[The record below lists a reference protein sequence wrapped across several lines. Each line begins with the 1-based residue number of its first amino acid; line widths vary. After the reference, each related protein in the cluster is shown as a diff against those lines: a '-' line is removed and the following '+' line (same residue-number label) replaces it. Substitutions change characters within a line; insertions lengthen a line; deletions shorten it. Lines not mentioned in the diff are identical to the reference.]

1 MNYKKVF
8 FLPLACITIFSSG
21 CSNKKESNETTNQLN
36 SGAVVIDIEKALE
49 EGATQY
55 LSQFSSEIEYVR
67 LETANEGFVATAYPR
82 AYVLEDYIYTVAF
95 RQILQFDRKTGK
107 FIKELSHYGYDPE
120 AYQYTLPSMHPTTS
134 NEIYVRTG
142 NRIKTLNSKGEI
154 KTIASAPSEVE
165 NAFEV
170 EDGYF
175 AGYIKNMSCTVKELI
190 VIFNKKGDVIKS
202 FPNHQQCEPNRTNSF
217 SLRLSEGLFFTSKND
232 VFFKE
237 AFNDTVFQVTK
248 NELLPAVI
256 FNMGEHSP
264 PYEKKEIM
272 EDDDYL
278 NMYSVNNIDL
288 NDNYVFFSL
297 NYQGKTYSAYHDIK
311 ENKTHLAY
319 ERYTQT
325 SSFQDDLN
333 GFIPF
338 SPQYIND
345 QNELVSHVA
354 AEVIYNWFRDNPD
367 KIESLP
373 KSLQKLQDIDR
384 EDNPVVMIVK
394 LK

>member
-1 MNYKKVF
+1 MDYKKISLVTLLCTLVF
-8 FLPLACITIFSSG
+8 LSG
-21 CSNKKESNETTNQLN
+21 CNQKKESTETTHQLN
-36 SGAVVIDIEKALE
+36 SGAVVIDVEKALE
-49 EGATQY
+49 EGTSQY

-67 LETANEGFVATAYPR
+67 LETADEGLVAGNAR

-107 FIKELSHYGYDPE
+107 FIKELSHYGNDPE
-120 AYQYTLPSMHPTTS
+120 AYQYTLPDTPPTKS

-154 KTIASAPSEVE
+154 KTVASGPTEVDHS
-165 NAFEV
+165 FEI
-170 EDGYF
+170 EEGIF
-175 AGYIKNMSCTVKELI
+175 AGYVLNKSCDIKDQV
-190 VIFNKKGDVIKS
+190 VIFNRKGEVIKS

-217 SLRLSEGLFFTSKND
+217 SFNIGEGWFFTKSND

-237 AFNDTVFQVTK
+237 AFNDTVFKVTK
-248 NELLPAVI
+248 EKLLPAVI
-256 FNMGEHSP
+256 FDMGEHSP

-278 NMYSVNNIDL
+278 NMYSVSNIDL
-288 NDNYVFFSL
+288 NDDYVFF
-297 NYQGKTYSAYHDIK
+297 NIKYQGQRFSAYHDIK
-311 ENKTHLAY
+311 ENQTHLAY
-319 ERYTQT
+319 ERYAER

-333 GFIPF
+333 EFIPF

-345 QNELVSHVA
+345 QNELVYNVE
-354 AEVIYNWFRDNPD
+354 AEKIYNWFQDNPD

-373 KSLQKLQDIDR
+373 KNLQNLQNIDR
-384 EDNPVVMIVK
+384 EDNPMVMIVK

>member
-1 MNYKKVF
+1 M
-8 FLPLACITIFSSG
+8 
-21 CSNKKESNETTNQLN
+21 
-36 SGAVVIDIEKALE
+36 
-49 EGATQY
+49 
-55 LSQFSSEIEYVR
+55 
-67 LETANEGFVATAYPR
+67 
-82 AYVLEDYIYTVAF
+82 EDYIYTVAF

-107 FIKELSHYGYDPE
+107 FIKELSHYGNDPE
-120 AYQYTLPSMHPTTS
+120 AYQYTLPDTPPTKS

-170 EDGYF
+170 ADGYF
-175 AGYIKNMSCTVKELI
+175 AGYIKNMSCTVTELI

-256 FNMGEHSP
+256 FNMGEYSP

-297 NYQGKTYSAYHDIK
+297 NYQGKTFSAYHDIK

-319 ERYTQT
+319 ERYEQT
-325 SSFQDDLN
+325 SGFQDDLN
-333 GFIPF
+333 EFIPF

-345 QNELVSHVA
+345 QNELVYNVE
-354 AEVIYNWFRDNPD
+354 AEKIYNWFQDNPD
-367 KIESLP
+367 KVASLP
-373 KSLQKLQDIDR
+373 KNLQSLQNIDR

>member
-1 MNYKKVF
+1 MHYKKVF
-8 FLPLACITIFSSG
+8 FLPLACIALFSSS
-21 CSNKKESNETTNQLN
+21 CSQKKDSINAGNQLN
-36 SGAVVIDIEKALE
+36 SGAVVIDVEKALE

-67 LETANEGFVATAYPR
+67 LETADEGLVATAYPR
-82 AYVLEDYIYTVAF
+82 AYVLEDYIYSVAF

-120 AYQYTLPSMHPTTS
+120 AYQATMPDLPPTKS

-142 NRIKTLNSKGEI
+142 NRIKALNSKGEI
-154 KTIASAPSEVE
+154 KTVASGPTEVDRS
-165 NAFEV
+165 FEI
-170 EDGYF
+170 EEGIF
-175 AGYIKNMSCTVKELI
+175 AGYVLNKSCDIKDQV
-190 VIFNKKGDVIKS
+190 VIFNRKGEIIKS

-217 SLRLSEGLFFTSKND
+217 SFNIGEGRFFTKSND

-237 AFNDTVFQVTK
+237 DFNDTVFRVTK
-248 NELLPAVI
+248 EKLLPTVI
-256 FNMGEHSP
+256 FDMGEHSP

-278 NMYSVNNIDL
+278 SMYSVSNVDL
-288 NDNYVFFSL
+288 NDDYVFFNLS
-297 NYQGKTYSAYHDIK
+297 YQGQRFNAYHDIK
-311 ENKTHLAY
+311 ENQTHLAY
-319 ERYTQT
+319 KRHEQT
-325 SSFQDDLN
+325 SSFQDDVN
-333 GFIPF
+333 EFIPF

-345 QNELVSHVA
+345 QNELVYNVA
-354 AEVIYNWFRDNPD
+354 AEVIYNWFQNNPD
-367 KIESLP
+367 KIGSLP
-373 KSLQKLQDIDR
+373 KHIQSLQNIDP